1 MQTYFIW
8 LWLETAYTQTFS
20 RVPDGGN
27 SQVGFIGSL
36 AASSL
41 KETITTMQL
50 ELPMFTLASQFNISY
65 SANVTNNQMDCNGFY
80 MNVFQWPSQ
89 QADALC
95 ADTSNTFNFVNNPT
109 NNQGYIKTA
118 IALTSIYL
126 YGNKFDTANQDYYGT
141 FMNLTGWNQIQI
153 TQQVHNPNSLV
164 TYFMDNEIAAPVY
177 AHY

>member
-1 MQTYFIW
+1 
-8 LWLETAYTQTFS
+8 
-20 RVPDGGN
+20 VPDGGDY
-27 SQVGFIGSL
+27 QVGFNGSL

-50 ELPMFTLASQFNISY
+50 ELPMFTLASQFNLSY

-109 NNQGYIKTA
+109 NN
-118 IALTSIYL
+118 
-126 YGNKFDTANQDYYGT
+126 
-141 FMNLTGWNQIQI
+141 
-153 TQQVHNPNSLV
+153 
-164 TYFMDNEIAAPVY
+164 
-177 AHY
+177 